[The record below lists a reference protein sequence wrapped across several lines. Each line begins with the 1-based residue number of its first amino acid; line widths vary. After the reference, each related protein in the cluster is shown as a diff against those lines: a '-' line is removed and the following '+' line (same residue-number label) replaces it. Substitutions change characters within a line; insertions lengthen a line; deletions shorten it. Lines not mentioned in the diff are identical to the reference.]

1 MSGGHIQHCGTSRPE
16 AAAAAGRRGCTCTR
30 SAGRCPYRCHPYG
43 ESLWRIL
50 TAAVGPRAG
59 GGGGRLRGA
68 AELPEP
74 QSGRAGEKSPR
85 LLTAAH
91 SCVHS
96 CSQLA
101 ACGPCVQVPA
111 VRCEHSCELTRS
123 LDCGRTAGGAS
134 RWVERR
140 PLQAAASAWPAR
152 CPLLDFPPPLP
163 DLPAASPPPSHCLP
177 STSPPPSHC
186 LSLTSPLPPTASA
199 PAPAGGWVWPFYE
212 SAPKF
217 FGADSGAAR
226 PGDMSSATLPRPSP
240 PSPSPLLKRLPKEA
254 EGGRR
259 TGGQSDGCSRGS
271 IGGVAMAGHRD
282 CVGIGQSCLQVLC
295 ALKEMR

>member
-186 LSLTSPLPPTASA
+186 LPSTFSLPPLHLPSPFSLPLLDLSAASHRLRPRPRRWLGLAVLRVGPKVLRRGQRRGPSRRYELCHSA
-199 PAPAGGWVWPFYE
+199 PTL
-212 SAPKF
+212 S
-217 FGADSGAAR
+217 SL
-226 PGDMSSATLPRPSP
+226 SATLPRPSP
-240 PSPSPLLKRLPKEA
+240 PSLPLCPDPLLPL
-254 EGGRR
+254 RR
-259 TGGQSDGCSRGS
+259 RY
-271 IGGVAMAGHRD
+271 
-282 CVGIGQSCLQVLC
+282 
-295 ALKEMR
+295 